1 MKICFGNKGIVV
13 KPWLKI
19 LVLAYASS
27 IALGRSFQL
36 YTSAFLALKQK
47 ESIFHMVVVRINERM
62 SVKHL
67 S

>member
-19 LVLAYASS
+19 LVLAHTSS

-36 YTSAFLALKQK
+36 YISAFLALKQK
-47 ESIFHMVVVRINERM
+47 EPIFHMVVSINERM
-62 SVKHL
+62 
-67 S
+67 